1 MPRTA
6 LSPEPTASEDFL
18 CLLPLS
24 RDISFYIHFNLCMIL
39 RCIFSALLIL
49 MQNTYKYIYIHL
61 NIINCKIFFADLFQS
76 LEFPNK
82 ALFTEAFF
90 SLKLFALVPLDTVKV
105 DSRGFSCTEYN

>member
-6 LSPEPTASEDFL
+6 LSPEPMASEDFL

-24 RDISFYIHFNLCMIL
+24 RDISFYIHFNLCTSL
-39 RCIFSALLIL
+39 RCIFPALLIL

-82 ALFTEAFF
+82 ALFTETFF
-90 SLKLFALVPLDTVKV
+90 SSKLFALVPQDTVKV